1 MRQAQD
7 GVARFLAPHLPVA
20 SPIAALDGSYICLE
34 SLPVGDTG
42 VSAMHA
48 VRMSQFL
55 AGCQLDKAT
64 QVCSVVQHHHCDL
77 ALAPGLKS

>member
-1 MRQAQD
+1 M
-7 GVARFLAPHLPVA
+7 A

-34 SLPVGDTG
+34 CLPVGYTG
-42 VSAMHA
+42 TSAMHT

-64 QVCSVVQHHHCDL
+64 QVCSAVQRHRVILCLTL
-77 ALAPGLKS
+77 A